1 MLCAHNHRP
10 PSSNDKLPPP
20 FQSSPSVRHP
30 QPRSPLPS
38 QSPDHPLSFLSSPTL
53 CHKDSSPA
61 RRRAGGNG
69 GGEGQHPGAV
79 RPTPAHPSA
88 AHSAGPQASGAA
100 LHVDGMCRASPNS
113 LLLHLFHFLSS
124 SDDSVDDF
132 LLLICQL
139 FLLPLSV
146 GLTAGMDG
154 PACLEPER

>member
-1 MLCAHNHRP
+1 MT
-10 PSSNDKLPPP
+10 SSHHP
-20 FQSSPSVRHP
+20 FRAPLSVRHP

-38 QSPDHPLSFLSSPTL
+38 QFPAHPLSSFLSSSTS

-61 RRRAGGNG
+61 RRRAGGNSG
-69 GGEGQHPGAV
+69 GGGQHPGAV
-79 RPTPAHPSA
+79 RPTPVHSSA
-88 AHSAGPQASGAA
+88 AQSAGPQASGAA
-100 LHVDGMCRASPNS
+100 LHVDGTCRASPNS
-113 LLLHLFHFLSS
+113 LLFHLFHFLSS

-146 GLTAGMDG
+146 GLTTGMDG